1 MCRLGSSRTASSA
14 TTLVTDEVL
23 HPIGKIQP
31 LLIGLNLP
39 DEVESSGPSGALRAG
54 GLGWVMWDWH
64 VAMSHAIP
72 LEVFHGLVSERW
84 NSADSTLVSGS
95 AELELHATVG

>member
-1 MCRLGSSRTASSA
+1 M
-14 TTLVTDEVL
+14 
-23 HPIGKIQP
+23 
-31 LLIGLNLP
+31 
-39 DEVESSGPSGALRAG
+39 
-54 GLGWVMWDWH
+54 MWDWH

-95 AELELHATVG
+95 AELELHATVGWLGLDAGS